1 MIKLTNVTKIYKTGV
16 RALNDV
22 NLTTTIAIIH
32 LHKPEDN
39 FINVLSISNISISYL
54 FYIDFIIVSFVL
66 LSTKMNEN

>member
-32 LHKPEDN
+32 PHKPEDN